1 MRFYKLMVAAGSRW
15 KTNSRSLPLGDAL
28 KLKGLCAAAGVKARI
43 KEDRK

>member
-1 MRFYKLMVAAGSRW
+1 MRFYKLMVAVGSRW

-28 KLKGLCAAAGVKARI
+28 KLKCLCAAAGVKAKI